1 MLFLLFCRI
10 LRDGVKTLFDEGCGH
25 HKRQGFP
32 PLTPE
37 LLLHQHVDVI
47 PFPSHFKQLYEFLV
61 EFNLGNPVTSSL
73 TVMNKNYRQVTLT
86 NTLNDLS
93 YIPQQVE
100 IAVKHLPD
108 LLAEL
113 NGEGLDLLISY
124 LSPLF
129 SDEKTQLHAFLHL
142 FDPLAASL
150 GPKLTK
156 KRFLK
161 QLLKHYDV
169 KMSNASVVLFHQS
182 FLSKLI
188 MRFGMDQFLDHF
200 LSFIVDA
207 LNLSNNDTQV
217 STVSLKMAPFQSRSH
232 RHDITYYSHRY
243 DVTAISA
250 SLIRFRYGC
259 GKYNKISQ
267 KVSQPATMP

>member
-1 MLFLLFCRI
+1 MNSPLEYPNILHIAEVIFEISGALSKTNFNIFMLTCRI
-10 LRDGVKTLFDEGCGH
+10 LRDGVKTLFDEGCGF

-37 LLLHQHVDVI
+37 LLLQQHVNIV
-47 PFPSHFKQLYEFLV
+47 PFPSYFKHLYEFLV
-61 EFNLGNPVTSSL
+61 EFHLGNPVTSTL
-73 TVMNKNYRQVTLT
+73 AVARKNNRNFAIT
-86 NTLNDLS
+86 NTFNDVS
-93 YIPQQVE
+93 YTLQQVE
-100 IAVKHLPD
+100 IAVTHLPN
-108 LLAEL
+108 LMSEL

-150 GPKLTK
+150 GPKRTK
-156 KRFLK
+156 KTFLK

-169 KMSNASVVLFHQS
+169 RMSNASVVLFHQS

-207 LNLSNNDTQV
+207 LNLSSKDAQV
-217 STVSLKMAPFQSRSH
+217 RVYKFPFFSSKIINA
-232 RHDITYYSHRY
+232 D
-243 DVTAISA
+243 DVH
-250 SLIRFRYGC
+250 G
-259 GKYNKISQ
+259 
-267 KVSQPATMP
+267 